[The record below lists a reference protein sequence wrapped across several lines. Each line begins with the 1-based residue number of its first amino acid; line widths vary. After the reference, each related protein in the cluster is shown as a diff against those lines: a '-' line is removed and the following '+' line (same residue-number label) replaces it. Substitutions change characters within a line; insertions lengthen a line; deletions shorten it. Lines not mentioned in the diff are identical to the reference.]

1 MIMNRLIIAIISI
14 LVGLTTPSFAL
25 ETKFIEVAIS
35 LEDSSIRYDGSYR
48 KIDYPLGDVPA
59 DLGVCSDVIVRAY
72 RGIDIDLQQ
81 LVHED
86 MKKNFDV
93 YPKIWGLSGTDP
105 NIDHRRVPNL
115 RTFFKRHGNS
125 LSISDD
131 PNDYKPGDLVTWN
144 LNSNGSLPHIGIVT
158 NQYSSDEKRPLIM
171 HNIGMGQVLEDMLFD
186 YEITGHYRY
195 GVD

>member
-1 MIMNRLIIAIISI
+1 MKSLIVFISLFMGIATS
-14 LVGLTTPSFAL
+14 SFAL
-25 ETKFIEVAIS
+25 EAKFIEVAIS
-35 LEDSSIRYDGSYR
+35 LEDSSVRYDGSYR

-59 DLGVCSDVIVRAY
+59 DVGVCSDVIVRAY

-86 MKKNFDV
+86 MKKNFSV
-93 YPKIWGLSGTDP
+93 YPKIWGLSRTDR

-115 RTFFKRHGNS
+115 RAFFKRHGKS
-125 LSISDD
+125 FSISDN

-144 LNSNGSLPHIGIVT
+144 LKSNGSLPHIGIVT
-158 NQYSSDEKRPLIM
+158 NLYSINENRPIIM

>member
-1 MIMNRLIIAIISI
+1 MKSLVFFISLLMGIATS
-14 LVGLTTPSFAL
+14 SFAL

-35 LEDSSIRYDGSYR
+35 LEDSSVRYDGSYR
-48 KIDYPLGDVPA
+48 KIGYPLGDVPA
-59 DLGVCSDVIVRAY
+59 DVGVCSDVIIRAY

-86 MKKNFDV
+86 MKKNFSV
-93 YPKIWGLSGTDP
+93 YPKIWGLSRTDR

-115 RTFFKRHGNS
+115 RAFFKRHGKS
-125 LSISDD
+125 LSISDN

-144 LNSNGSLPHIGIVT
+144 LKSNGSLPHIGIVT
-158 NQYSSDEKRPLIM
+158 NLYFNNEKRPVIM

-186 YEITGHYRY
+186 YKITGHYRY

>member
-1 MIMNRLIIAIISI
+1 MKNLIVSISLLMGIATS
-14 LVGLTTPSFAL
+14 SFAL
-25 ETKFIEVAIS
+25 ETEFIEVAIN
-35 LEDSSIRYDGSYR
+35 LEDSRVRYDSSYR

-81 LVHED
+81 LIHED
-86 MKKNFDV
+86 MKNNFSV
-93 YPKIWGLSGTDP
+93 YPKIWGLSRTDR

-115 RTFFKRHGNS
+115 RAFFKRHGKS
-125 LSISDD
+125 LSISGN

-144 LNSNGSLPHIGIVT
+144 LKSNGSLPHIGIVT
-158 NQYSSDEKRPLIM
+158 NLYSHDKKRPVIM
-171 HNIGMGQVLEDMLFD
+171 HNIGRGQVLEDMLFD

-195 GVD
+195 GFD